1 MVARP
6 IASGPVGV
14 LGNHHAAAVL
24 ERQAHDDP
32 AFPLENRHQ
41 RESGERRHRICR
53 RHDPV
58 ATLKEHTS
66 IEGDHVCSQ
75 RQALAR
81 FPRRVDDRERAGL
94 IELSKRTGVRG
105 GVAVNALDS
114 TLAVRDP
121 NARLWPQ
128 TELLKAALLAEALT
142 GSSAYAT
149 IAANAASTL
158 MKYLTLKCRG
168 CGSMSNCPAGNSG

>member
-1 MVARP
+1 M
-6 IASGPVGV
+6 
-14 LGNHHAAAVL
+14 
-24 ERQAHDDP
+24 
-32 AFPLENRHQ
+32 
-41 RESGERRHRICR
+41 
-53 RHDPV
+53 
-58 ATLKEHTS
+58 
-66 IEGDHVCSQ
+66 CSQ

-158 MKYLTLKCRG
+158 MKYLDTEVPGLWFDEQLPGGQFRVTPAPASTLYPLIGAVEALCRERRSPEIAARVG
-168 CGSMSNCPAGNSG
+168 PAG